1 MNSAGNRKVK
11 QRLLKALARLPEEK
25 AEMLADFAD
34 FLASR
39 QESPPLQTPKLL
51 PRPPQETVVQA
62 MKRLSAG
69 YPMLDK
75 ARLLN
80 ETSMLMS
87 QHVMQGRCA
96 TEVIEEL
103 EAVFMQHYQSYR
115 EGGR

>member
-1 MNSAGNRKVK
+1 MMSAGNRKVK
-11 QRLLKALARLPEEK
+11 QRLLQALVQLPEEK
-25 AEMLADFAD
+25 AEMLADFAE
-34 FLASR
+34 FLAGR
-39 QESPPLQTPKLL
+39 QEALPLQTPKLL
-51 PRPPQETVVQA
+51 PRSPEETVVQA
-62 MKRLSAG
+62 MKRLSAS